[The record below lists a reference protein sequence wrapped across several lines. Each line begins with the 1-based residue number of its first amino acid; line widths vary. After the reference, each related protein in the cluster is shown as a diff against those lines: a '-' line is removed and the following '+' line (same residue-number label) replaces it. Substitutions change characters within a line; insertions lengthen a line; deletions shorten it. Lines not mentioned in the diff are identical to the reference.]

1 VENDPSL
8 GNRFR
13 YTDGS
18 ANAAWGLDQP
28 EQNDYWSGKE
38 MTWTTVALDAT
49 DQLRQKTA
57 WALSQIFSM
66 GANNFDYEEETEA
79 WTTYF
84 DIFVGHAFGNY
95 RDILQEVSLSPL
107 MGEYLTLAG
116 NAAFSD
122 SGMYPDENFARE
134 IMQLFSIGLWELNV
148 DGSHRSPQQST
159 YTNEDIMAFAR
170 VWTGWGLQDFR
181 GNLMLGYDG
190 FNGNIVDPMRLTP
203 GLRDK
208 FPKSLLGG
216 ARNLGDSYP
225 LCSQLPARHFLQRG
239 AKYRYHGTT
248 SILGEPYDNAAGYAG
263 IREHFSPDPATSAP
277 YAELC
282 SASSGGAQRCTFP
295 PVVTL
300 TSTLSCTGATE
311 CGADT
316 LKAVKIVDGDATG
329 FYTYVEP
336 PCVRLQFFEGGRRGK
351 YANWAKVCAD
361 PETVGI
367 VGAQCCYNAETHPS
381 GNPCPS
387 PLFPFYESHTGN
399 ANHGDVCR
407 AESNRWT
414 CPIGCQQLN
423 AAPHCVLDTD
433 ISSVCHLD
441 RDGIASSGGGE
452 CKYVSEAMTYRTA
465 SARCAAEYPGSTIC
479 PANPGN
485 DFSTANGASADWQT
499 TCGGFQFSW
508 TQEPCALQ
516 VQVLQSGEVSV
527 VDRSTSTDHLE
538 VDSGSNFPVVWGPSP
553 PGATTAFPAYSSN
566 CTAGCQVMSG
576 GSGSCL
582 CEANV
587 VDTPLVFEDPS
598 GGGQLPTITELRA
611 ALYIGAAP
619 PESHGS
625 AGPSGYTLCT
635 APLCTSRAG
644 VQVYTRGTE
653 SAVPAALDVDTVF
666 ELVDTP
672 ATRRPSVRHPAKYL
686 LNRVS
691 TVHVGRDRAYRT
703 LNPIQVA
710 SCIASTQSHPCS
722 NAYDDH
728 WDYWMSDAAIEP
740 PVGAWIQ
747 LDLGTEQELR
757 VVTVHTLQSGFA
769 KDVRLDFSDGSTQ
782 LLTLDYTAEYVAYP
796 LATTVTTSSI
806 KMTVVSLIALPCVF
820 PYVFDG
826 VTYTE
831 CSSTS
836 WRANDGPWCATQVDD
851 GGIMNGWGNCAVDG
865 INTVPGVRSSGVET
879 GLREVMFHGPG
890 MASFASST
898 PCEDVGLLPVG
909 QTECEAAY
917 PFFVRLQNEVAQG
930 HDSQNSVRHVRWQ
943 PPGCSS
949 AVGEAPDY
957 DGDDAACFNTRPFA
971 MYWSTEYWPVCR
983 IPSAQSD
990 ITGFQ
995 FRNPVHFLLSAGDA
1009 VVWGDYRRAN
1019 PFRNGNHLAAAAEHE
1034 TEALPDHLFEHN
1046 NTAPFVASRMIQR
1059 LVTSNPSPR
1068 YIRAVATAFQEGSY
1082 GGTVYSGKYG
1092 CMAST
1097 VAAVLL
1103 DREARSSILDRDP
1116 LHGQLREPLVKVIHI
1131 MRAMEFASKRGM
1143 EVDLELMPRKIGQ
1156 MAFLAPSVFGFY
1168 LPEFAP
1174 NGIVADAGLV
1184 APEAQISTAPLTIG
1198 FLNGLSSLIDYG
1210 LTDCDNGFGG
1220 YHDKRSRCDTIRNKV
1235 AGADGDIHFAP
1246 TYPANPTKT
1255 IDELALLL
1263 TAGRLSVRTR
1273 DVIEAVYAKYLA
1285 ETAFDVAA
1293 GMVQA
1298 VGALVPASECL
1309 AAVQTELGVLPITAT
1324 CTASSV
1330 ATWGG
1335 GQTCEHVFEQIDR
1348 SSTWKSWVSDG
1359 IEDPIGSWIRLQFAE
1374 ATLVDKMV
1382 FASTW
1387 TDNYSPLQRVR
1398 LAFSDGSTQL
1408 VNLDAS
1414 FDAFTYPF
1422 TSVLTSYVTI
1432 TVESKH
1438 TVPCVFPF
1446 IDQGVTYSECSDIDG
1461 NGELWCATQVDE
1473 NGVLEISG
1481 ECAADGIHTTGGDHA
1496 AIRLLKFYTPDSAF
1510 DPYDVQQRSYL
1521 DTITSSDTPPGCSYG
1536 GWDNRAKF
1544 NLDPV
1549 GCGGLSC
1556 GRHPS
1561 VAQGEDHMW
1570 ASSSTV
1576 NSPGTSTAWKAI
1588 DGSSTACF
1596 ETSWQDD
1603 PWWQLDLGAVEQV
1616 TSVIVQNPR
1625 RNWAGGFNI
1634 EIDGTVCASAVITEL
1649 DSTTRIPCE
1658 GTGRVVRI
1666 VLPGNNVQFGFC
1678 EVVVNLL
1685 DQPDAEG
1692 GYASNP
1698 AAESLAL
1705 THALKLLSLAPEF
1718 HTTSIATPPLNGPV
1732 DRPPPT
1738 QTESQGRPYKAIV
1751 VVFLHGGADSYGMVV
1766 PHSECGGG
1774 FDLHAE
1780 YSAIRGNSSLSK
1792 ESLEATLIR
1801 TDGAGAPPQVC
1812 DVFGLHPSLPL
1823 LRQSYVDGDAAV
1835 LANTGP
1841 LVEPMSLIEY
1851 NDGTKELP
1859 PGIYA
1864 HNTMQADVYTVHSG
1878 ERDAKGVLGRIVGKM
1893 GGLPVPMKT
1902 GMYTMDGY
1910 AKMLDGGY
1918 LTPEA
1923 IDPDEGLVRFRDYAE
1938 LQESINELTRPESKS
1953 LFPETFADLLQHAL
1967 HSTETLG
1974 AQLDNVTLTS
1984 GRTFPATSLGS
1995 QLHETSKVI
2004 QLDGENG
2011 VERSAFFTQIGGFD
2025 THGTHDIAGHM
2036 AEIDG
2041 ALGSFVQEMKDQS
2054 MWDNVTV
2061 VVASEFGRTLSTNG
2075 QGSDHGWGGNYFVLG
2090 GGVKGGQMLGSYPGR
2105 LTEFVSEAN
2114 VGRGRFIPTT
2124 PWESIWNGVSEW
2136 YGIDAAGRA
2145 EILPNMANFDAGDIF
2160 TQAHLYKP

>member
-1 VENDPSL
+1 MYDS
-8 GNRFR
+8 
-13 YTDGS
+13 
-18 ANAAWGLDQP
+18 
-28 EQNDYWSGKE
+28 
-38 MTWTTVALDAT
+38 
-49 DQLRQKTA
+49 
-57 WALSQIFSM
+57 
-66 GANNFDYEEETEA
+66 
-79 WTTYF
+79 
-84 DIFVGHAFGNY
+84 
-95 RDILQEVSLSPL
+95 SP
-107 MGEYLTLAG
+107 GPRPPRLTPHTHHPKL
-116 NAAFSD
+116 FQ
-122 SGMYPDENFARE
+122 
-134 IMQLFSIGLWELNV
+134 IMQLFSIGLWELNL
-148 DGSHRSPQQST
+148 DGSYRSPRQST

-170 VWTGWGLQDFR
+170 VWTGWDLQDVR

-190 FNGNIVDPMRLTP
+190 FYGNTVDPMRLTP

-225 LCSQLPARHFLQRG
+225 LCSQLPARHFLQMG
-239 AKYRYHGTT
+239 AKYRYHGTS
-248 SILGEPYDNAAGYAG
+248 SILGEPHDNAARNAG
-263 IREHFSPDPATSAP
+263 IREHFSPDPTTSALHS
-277 YAELC
+277 ALC
-282 SASSGGAQRCTFP
+282 SASSGSAQRCTFP

-336 PCVRLQFFEGGRRGK
+336 PCIRLQFFQGGRRGK
-351 YANWAKVCAD
+351 YANWEKICAD

-387 PLFPFYESHTGN
+387 TFPFYESNIGT
-399 ANHGDVCR
+399 AITPDICR

-414 CPIGCQQLN
+414 CPIGCQEQT
-423 AAPHCVLDTD
+423 AAPYCVLDSD
-433 ISSVCHLD
+433 ASSVCHLD
-441 RDGIASSGGGE
+441 REGIASSGGGE
-452 CKYVSEAMTYRTA
+452 CKYVSEAMTYSTA
-465 SARCAAEYPGSTIC
+465 AARCAAEYPGSTIC

-485 DFSTANGASADWQT
+485 NDSTANGSSADWQT

-527 VDRSTSTDHLE
+527 VDRSTDTGHLE

-553 PGATTAFPAYSSN
+553 PGASTTFPAYSSN

-582 CEANV
+582 CVANV
-587 VDTPLVFEDPS
+587 VDTPWVSEDPS
-598 GGGQLPTITELRA
+598 GGGQLPTIAELRA

-619 PESHGS
+619 PGSHGS

-644 VQVYTRGTE
+644 VLVYTRGTE
-653 SAVPAALDVDTVF
+653 SAVPAALSVDTVF
-666 ELVDTP
+666 EFVGTL
-672 ATRRPSVRHPAKYL
+672 AAGRPSARHPAKYL

-691 TVHVGRDRAYRT
+691 TVHVGRNRVYQT
-703 LNPIQVA
+703 LNSNPIQVA
-710 SCIASTQSHPCS
+710 SCTASTQSYPCS
-722 NAYDDH
+722 NAYDGE
-728 WDYWMSDAAIEP
+728 WDYWRSNASIEP
-740 PVGAWIQ
+740 PVGSWIQ
-747 LDLGTEQELR
+747 LDLGTAQEVR
-757 VVTVHTLQSGFA
+757 VVTVRNRQSGYA

-782 LLTLDYTAEYVAYP
+782 LLTLRYTDDYVVYP
-796 LATTVTTSSI
+796 LATTVTTSFI

-826 VTYTE
+826 VTYAG

-836 WRANDGPWCATQVDD
+836 YRANDGAWCATQVDS
-851 GGIMNGWGNCAVDG
+851 GGIMDAWGNCAVDG
-865 INTVPGVRSSGVET
+865 NNTVPGVRASGVET

-890 MASFASST
+890 MASTASST

-917 PFFVRLQNEVAQG
+917 PFIVRPQNEVEQG
-930 HDSQNSVRHVRWQ
+930 DGSMNTVRHEWWQ

-949 AVGEAPDY
+949 AVGQAPDY
-957 DGDDAACFNTRPFA
+957 DGDDAACFNTRPHA
-971 MYWSTEYWPVCR
+971 IDWSTAYWPVCR
-983 IPSAQSD
+983 TPSAQSD

-1009 VVWGDYRRAN
+1009 VVWGDYRGAN

-1034 TEALPDHLFEHN
+1034 TEALLDHLFEHN
-1046 NTAPFVASRMIQR
+1046 NTAPFVAFRMIQR

-1068 YIRAVATAFQEGSY
+1068 YVRAVATAFQEGSY

-1097 VAAVLL
+1097 VAAILL

-1116 LHGQLREPLVKVIHI
+1116 LHGQLREPLLKAIHV
-1131 MRAMEFASKRGM
+1131 MRAMEFASKRGI
-1143 EVDLELMPRKIGQ
+1143 EVDLQGLPRKIGQ
-1156 MAFLAPSVFGFY
+1156 MAFMAPSVFGYY

-1184 APEAQISTAPLTIG
+1184 APEAQIATAPLTIG
-1198 FLNGLSSLIDYG
+1198 LLNGLSSLIDYG
-1210 LTDCDNGFGG
+1210 LTDCDYGFGG
-1220 YHDKRSRCDTIRNKV
+1220 DHDKRSRCNTIRSKV
-1235 AGADGDIHFAP
+1235 DGADGGIHFAP

-1263 TAGRLSVRTR
+1263 TAGRLSVRSR
-1273 DVIEAVYAKYLA
+1273 DVIEAVYTKYLA
-1285 ETAFDVAA
+1285 ETEFDVAA

-1298 VGALVPASECL
+1298 IGALVNASECL
-1309 AAVQTELGVLPITAT
+1309 AAVQAELGVVPITAT
-1324 CTASSV
+1324 CTASTM
-1330 ATWGG
+1330 ATWSG
-1335 GQTCEHVFEQIDR
+1335 GQSCEHVFEQID
-1348 SSTWKSWVSDG
+1348 SGSPWDSWYSDG
-1359 IEDPIGSWIRLQFAE
+1359 VENPIGSWIRFQFAE
-1374 ATLVDKMV
+1374 VTQVDKMV
-1382 FASTW
+1382 FASTS
-1387 TDNYSPLQRVR
+1387 TSNYSPLQRVR

-1408 VNLDAS
+1408 ITLDAS
-1414 FDAFTYPF
+1414 FDGHTYPL
-1422 TSVLTSYVTI
+1422 TPVTTSYVNV

-1438 TVPCVFPF
+1438 TIPCVFPYTLG
-1446 IDQGVTYSECSDIDG
+1446 DYPAGVTYNECSDPDSDG
-1461 NGELWCATQVDE
+1461 YLRCATGVDD
-1473 NGVLEISG
+1473 NGYEDG
-1481 ECAADGIHTTGGDHA
+1481 WGACAADGIHTTGGDYT
-1496 AIRLLKFYTPDSAF
+1496 AIRLLKFYSPDSAA
-1510 DPYDVQQRSYL
+1510 DPYDVQERGYL
-1521 DTITSSDTPPGCSYG
+1521 DTTTSSDKPPGCSYG
-1536 GWDNRAKF
+1536 GWDNRATF

-1556 GRHPS
+1556 GHYPS
-1561 VAQGEDHMW
+1561 VAQGDDHMW
-1570 ASSSTV
+1570 ASSSSV
-1576 NSPGTSTAWKAI
+1576 SYDDRSRTAWKAV
-1588 DGSSTACF
+1588 DGSSAACF
-1596 ETSWQDD
+1596 ETSWSDD

-1616 TSVIVQNPR
+1616 TSVIVENPR
-1625 RNWAGGFNI
+1625 QNWAGGFTI

-1649 DSTTRIPCE
+1649 GSTTRIPCE

-1666 VLPGNNVQFGFC
+1666 VLPGNDVHFGFC
-1678 EVVVNLL
+1678 EVTVNLL

-1705 THALKLLSLAPEF
+1705 THALKLLALAPEF
-1718 HTTSIATPPLNGPV
+1718 HATSIATPPLNGPV

-1738 QTESQGRPYKAIV
+1738 QTESQGRPYKAV
-1751 VVFLHGGADSYGMVV
+1751 VVVYLQGGADSYGMVV
-1766 PHSECGGG
+1766 PHSECGSGL
-1774 FDLHAE
+1774 DLHAE

-1792 ESLEATLIR
+1792 GRLAATLIR
-1801 TDGAGAPPQVC
+1801 TDAPGTPPQGC

-1841 LVEPMSLIEY
+1841 LVEPIFLSDY
-1851 NDGTKELP
+1851 YDWSTSKEFP

-1864 HNTMQADVYTVHSG
+1864 HNTMQADTFTVHSG
-1878 ERDAKGVLGRIVGKM
+1878 ERNAKGVLGRMVGKM
-1893 GGLPVPMKT
+1893 GGLPAPMKT

-1938 LQESINELTRPESKS
+1938 LQDAINELTRHESKS
-1953 LFPETFADLLQHAL
+1953 LFAEAFADVLQHSL

-1974 AQLDNVTLTS
+1974 AQLDNVTLAS
-1984 GRTFPATSLGS
+1984 GRTFPDTRLGS

-2025 THGTHDIAGHM
+2025 THGTHDIDDLM

-2054 MWDNVTV
+2054 MWDKVTV

-2136 YGIDAAGRA
+2136 LGIDAAGRA

-2160 TQAHLYKP
+2160 TQAQLYKP